1 MLVRSMLSVRL
12 GERRLKITE
21 LARQTGISRGTL
33 TRLYHDEAD
42 RVDLDVLARLCAAL
56 GCTVADLLEYRAEA

>member
-1 MLVRSMLSVRL
+1 MPVRSMLSVRL
-12 GERRLKITE
+12 GERRMKITE
-21 LARQTGISRGTL
+21 LARNTGISRGTL

-56 GCTVADLLEYRAEA
+56 GCTIADLLEYRAEG